1 MQDGNLLI
9 ADWDIIVDQIDAKIG
24 NLSTGSAQ
32 NVEAYQELMYVKD
45 LIEGK
50 EWMAEDRTRDIFR
63 EMNTFGRAFL
73 EEKSL
78 IDDTIARLSGSGTD
92 ETTGEMIRNIA
103 KENLFGLPGLLA
115 LFIAIF
121 NIG

>member
-1 MQDGNLLI
+1 
-9 ADWDIIVDQIDAKIG
+9 
-24 NLSTGSAQ
+24 
-32 NVEAYQELMYVKD
+32 MYVKD

-78 IDDTIARLSGSGTD
+78 IDDTIARLTGTDTD